1 MLTYYRVI
9 VGYRDDNTLEL
20 KATGDGGVNE
30 MVQFIKVSY
39 IYSVVA
45 ALFIILQEDECQ
57 YCLVRVPDRSKST
70 IQETTRD
77 IFIQWI
83 GPKVSVIK
91 RGKKA
96 SHLGRVQEVLQPY
109 HAAISATNKAN
120 FNENNVMNKSMPLS
134 GSHVID

>member
-1 MLTYYRVI
+1 MADFADSQAVT
-9 VGYRDDNTLEL
+9 N
-20 KATGDGGVNE
+20 A
-30 MVQFIKVSY
+30 
-39 IYSVVA
+39 VA
-45 ALFIILQEDECQ
+45 AKLSPKSYSGWYILMLDSDLDQ

-96 SHLGRVQEVLQPY
+96 SHLGRVQEVLQHY